1 MTKLRKQRRKK
12 VFRANINRK
21 RLRNKLN
28 STGQLSCDEI
38 KKAWEYKKSARHNL
52 EDMGLVY
59 DPNKNL
65 KKSNIKQLLT
75 EKMTGT
81 TKFKVENIDQVCSPT
96 KKHIAEELEKDAKA
110 PRKKMF
116 RLPESQVTW
125 LTYLLDV
132 YGYDYKAMA
141 RDKKNYNQETWKQ
154 IRSKIKVFMGIPE
167 QYAEYLQNKGLLD
180 AEDEELPVPDTD
192 SD

>member
-1 MTKLRKQRRKK
+1 MRLCFEKHINYK
-12 VFRANINRK
+12 VLF
-21 RLRNKLN
+21 
-28 STGQLSCDEI
+28 SDEI
-38 KKAWEYKKSARHNL
+38 KKAWEYKKSAKHNL

-65 KKSNIKQLLT
+65 KKSNIKQLLA

-81 TKFKVENIDQVCSPT
+81 TKFKVEDVEPMSSPT
-96 KKHIAEELEKDAKA
+96 KKHIAEELEKEAKA

-116 RLPESQVTW
+116 RLPESQVEW
-125 LTYLLDV
+125 LTYLLDK
-132 YGYDYKAMA
+132 YGHDYKAMA

-167 QYAEYLQNKGLLD
+167 QYAEYLQSRGLLD
-180 AEDEELPVPDTD
+180 AEDEDLVVPDTD